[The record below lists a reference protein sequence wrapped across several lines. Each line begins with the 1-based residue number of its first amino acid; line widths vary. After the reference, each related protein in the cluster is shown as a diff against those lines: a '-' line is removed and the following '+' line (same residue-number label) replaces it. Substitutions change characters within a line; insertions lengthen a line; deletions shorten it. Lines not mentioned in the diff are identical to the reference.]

1 MKICKYCA
9 NEIKDEAIVCRY
21 CGLDLGNKIT
31 LSLAQKRQLL
41 AFFRIILYTLWII
54 VALIYCIYG
63 YRILISLFFSHIN
76 NINY

>member
-21 CGLDLGNKIT
+21 CGLDLGNEIT

-41 AFFRIILYTLWII
+41 AFFRIILYSLLSI
-54 VALIYCIYG
+54 VILIYFIYSC
-63 YRILISLFFSHIN
+63 RIIISLLFRI
-76 NINY
+76 